1 MSWQGRYRNWLAAA
15 VAAVLLAGLTV
26 VSLPA
31 ADPVAPAEQTAP
43 SLDPNARPAP
53 PEPAVEPSV
62 ELGRSRISSVTDLLR
77 RRADAV
83 QSRDLS
89 AFMST
94 LDPLADSKF
103 LATQQAVF
111 ANLRGVPLREW
122 RYRIDSTDS
131 LGELDSLFG
140 ERPPDE
146 LWAPR
151 VELSYAFDGVDR
163 AATSRPMGYLFAR
176 RGSDWYLTSDTALA
190 DRGRKT
196 WRGPWDFGH
205 CRVDKTEFGI
215 VLSHGGNQALANR
228 VAGELDAAIRAVS
241 EVWGQQWTQRVAVML
256 PETTAELQAM
266 VGTEFAVDAIAA
278 VAVADRVDHDSD
290 IVEGARVVFNPRTAT
305 RLSASSLRVVLR
317 HEITH
322 IAARSDT
329 VDGAPMWLLEGFAD
343 YVGYRDS
350 GISPREA
357 APDLAK
363 QLRLSGPPLALPS
376 DADFRAGGSRLD
388 LAYQTAWTTMLF
400 LSQQYGEAKVVELYR
415 RLAGVGR
422 VPDGVVDGVLRDVLD
437 TDRAEII
444 RGWGQFLRKT
454 FG

>member
-1 MSWQGRYRNWLAAA
+1 MFRHGRYRNWLVAA

-26 VSLPA
+26 VSMPS
-31 ADPVAPAEQTAP
+31 ADPVVSVEPAP
-43 SLDPNARPAP
+43 SLDPKGRPAP
-53 PEPAVEPSV
+53 PDTAVEPSV
-62 ELGRSRISSVTDLLR
+62 ELGRSRISSVTGLLR
-77 RRADAV
+77 RRAEAV
-83 QSRDLS
+83 QNRDLN
-89 AFMST
+89 AFMDT
-94 LDPLADSKF
+94 LDPLGDPKF
-103 LATQQAVF
+103 LATQQAMF
-111 ANLRGVPLREW
+111 ANLGGVPLREW

-131 LGELDSLFG
+131 LPELDSLFG
-140 ERPPDE
+140 PRPPDE

-151 VELSYAFDGVDR
+151 VELSYAFEGVDR

-176 RGSDWYLTSDTALA
+176 RGNDWYLASDTALA

-205 CRVDKTEFGI
+205 CRVLNTEFGMI
-215 VLSHGGNQALANR
+215 LSHGGNQQLANR
-228 VAGELDAAIRAVS
+228 VADELDAAIRAVS

-290 IVEGARVVFNPRTAT
+290 IVEGARVVFNPRTAS
-305 RLSASSLRVVLR
+305 RLSASALRVVLR

-357 APDLAK
+357 APDLTK
-363 QLRLSGPPLALPS
+363 QLRVAGPPSDLPV

-388 LAYQTAWTTMLF
+388 MAYQTAWTTMLY
-400 LSQQYGEAKVVELYR
+400 LSQRYGEAKVVELYR
-415 RLAGVGR
+415 RLAGVGK
-422 VPDGVVDGVLRDVLD
+422 VPDAVVDGVLRDVLGA
-437 TDRAEII
+437 DRAEIVK
-444 RGWGQFLRKT
+444 GWGQFLRKT